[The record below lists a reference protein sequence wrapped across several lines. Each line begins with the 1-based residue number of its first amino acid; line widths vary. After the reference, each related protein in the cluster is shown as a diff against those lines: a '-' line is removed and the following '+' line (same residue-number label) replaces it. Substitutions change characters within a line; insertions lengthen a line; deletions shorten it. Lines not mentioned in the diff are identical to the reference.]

1 MALVA
6 LSRRDL
12 VCSHQFLDRG
22 LLDDGND
29 SQEQIGHP
37 QTGRRT
43 STMGY
48 IMNEEQTKALLM
60 SLKACE
66 RNYHSHIRE
75 FGKLTN
81 EDINLWKHQL
91 QDMKPQKIINAFND
105 HIQNSSFFPTV
116 HDIIKKE
123 SDRKTCDD
131 WTHQL
136 HQQQVTFDP
145 MYEMIDGEKKPVRM
159 TDEQRQRLRQL
170 ITEAQSHG
178 SGRNKTGTPVA
189 RERQR
194 LLETSE
200 QSADQDG

>member
-1 MALVA
+1 
-6 LSRRDL
+6 
-12 VCSHQFLDRG
+12 
-22 LLDDGND
+22 
-29 SQEQIGHP
+29 
-37 QTGRRT
+37 
-43 STMGY
+43 MGS

-136 HQQQVTFDP
+136 NQQQVTYDP
-145 MYEMIDGEKKPVRM
+145 LYEMIDGEKKPVRM